1 MGKISGT
8 ISSHKNSLSQKN
20 IKRILDIVKKSV
32 TPDKDIIK
40 QVDKIVDA
48 INEQIIKSRTGA
60 VCVKG
65 GSIGKDTYLKNDND
79 VDLFVKFNMEYK
91 DKDISDIL
99 ERILQKIFKNI
110 SRIHGSRDYF
120 QFVKQDA
127 HYEIIPVLNIHPSN
141 YNDIQNV
148 TDMSPEHVVW
158 VGKYTENDPGLKD
171 EIRLAKQFCKSCNA
185 YCAESYI
192 KGFSGHIIDILII
205 YYGSFINMIRSFSLL
220 NNISKEN
227 PVIIDVERHLKDPL
241 KELNESKLSPLI
253 IIDPVQPERNS
264 AAALGEEKLGIFISA
279 CRYFLEKPDMSYFSI
294 KRFNLDDKVN
304 GSIKSIRRS
313 SKQKIKVVVLDIIT
327 LGGSKDVVGTKVL
340 KVYEEAIKHCRL
352 NGFIVLG
359 SGWDFE
365 YEKKSAVIYLIFDKR
380 SLSAQDEHI
389 GPPLSSKQDAEK
401 FKKKHGDKVF
411 IKDNRL
417 YAMIPRAYIDP
428 EDFMKDFINKDF
440 IKIRIRSIKIKK
452 IIVR

>member
-1 MGKISGT
+1 
-8 ISSHKNSLSQKN
+8 
-20 IKRILDIVKKSV
+20 
-32 TPDKDIIK
+32 
-40 QVDKIVDA
+40 
-48 INEQIIKSRTGA
+48 
-60 VCVKG
+60 
-65 GSIGKDTYLKNDND
+65 
-79 VDLFVKFNMEYK
+79 
-91 DKDISDIL
+91 
-99 ERILQKIFKNI
+99 
-110 SRIHGSRDYF
+110 
-120 QFVKQDA
+120 VKQDA

-185 YCAESYI
+185 YGAESYI
-192 KGFSGHIIDILII
+192 NGFSGHIIDILII

-313 SKQKIKVVVLDIIT
+313 SKP
-327 LGGSKDVVGTKVL
+327 KVL